1 MCLTISTNYYC
12 KQVNYYSFILLTVCH
27 CDCSH

>member
-1 MCLTISTNYYC
+1 VTVATNYCC